1 MDSLNYFATEQERLQ
16 YIQDMQNYAINQ
28 IEYYA
33 NLRPELN
40 NYLTEK
46 SVVLLSLIAVKP
58 ELIDAEFVDR
68 MAQVHIRE
76 DEDLPYKGLC
86 VFEKNEILL
95 EQKNFDDNVI
105 STQFRTLTHEMM
117 HYTSF
122 VVNNKPEKFSSLDSI
137 LEEGATDNLA
147 REIYTSPQFREYCK
161 QYNLNFEIFYNHSS
175 NSYPMERA
183 VTLLLDIIFDGK
195 LYEMHTLGNQNMVD
209 YVKSLADF
217 AKLQDTKVGL
227 GSPDSSGLSAIGSFS
242 GVMGLFASNEI
253 LALLLNNLPNREFTE
268 QEKIKLNLSYQDF
281 KDNLLSLTLSLD
293 ELIEMMV
300 KSDAVT
306 PDGRDYVTYIF
317 DSYHELLK
325 NNQLDLTQVNQVLDQ
340 SKYFNNVS
348 MSKKLINQS
357 NLLENSGLT
366 ESSPTA
372 NYVYNEL
379 FAASQDFKGMQK
391 FLKLSIDEIKE
402 RNPKDLGKIE
412 KILKTTARKASGD
425 NAEHYMNLIYNY
437 IFNVDEIGS
446 KYCTQELINYISRES
461 GLGQSDVLKSLNLK
475 DNDKEIETQ
484 NPQNEGC
491 DLVK

>member
-1 MDSLNYFATEQERLQ
+1 
-16 YIQDMQNYAINQ
+16 
-28 IEYYA
+28 
-33 NLRPELN
+33 
-40 NYLTEK
+40 
-46 SVVLLSLIAVKP
+46 
-58 ELIDAEFVDR
+58 
-68 MAQVHIRE
+68 
-76 DEDLPYKGLC
+76 
-86 VFEKNEILL
+86 
-95 EQKNFDDNVI
+95 
-105 STQFRTLTHEMM
+105 
-117 HYTSF
+117 
-122 VVNNKPEKFSSLDSI
+122 
-137 LEEGATDNLA
+137 
-147 REIYTSPQFREYCK
+147 
-161 QYNLNFEIFYNHSS
+161 
-175 NSYPMERA
+175 MERA

-195 LYEMHTLGNQNMVD
+195 LYEMHTLGNQSIVD

-217 AKLQDTKVGL
+217 AKLQDTKVEL

-325 NNQLDLTQVNQVLDQ
+325 NNQLDLTQVNQVLDK

-425 NAEHYMNLIYNY
+425 NAEHYKNLIYNY
-437 IFNVDEIGS
+437 IFNVDEIGG

-461 GLGQSDVLKSLNLK
+461 GLGQSEVLKSLNLK

-484 NPQNEGC
+484 NSQNEGF